1 LRAAKLIA
9 QRRRTVHLKVA
20 IKRRTLPAM
29 WGTRAPSRQIDADR
43 ASPGMMTR
51 MSEGDNA
58 DVGRAPICPSCGV
71 TALPAET
78 SNVIDSGFVCE
89 NPDCD
94 AFGDAVES

>member
-1 LRAAKLIA
+1 MPPVLTAGDVAHSRAF
-9 QRRRTVHLKVA
+9 
-20 IKRRTLPAM
+20 
-29 WGTRAPSRQIDADR
+29 GQIDADR

-51 MSEGDNA
+51 MNEADNA

>member
-1 LRAAKLIA
+1 
-9 QRRRTVHLKVA
+9 
-20 IKRRTLPAM
+20 M

-58 DVGRAPICPSCGV
+58 DIERAPICPSCGV

-78 SNVIDSGFVCE
+78 SNVIDAGFVCE